1 MISILSVYRGNTSSD
16 RGTPI
21 RVRNI
26 IKELLQR
33 DDISLS
39 TATWDVQGIEKEDH
53 VHLLNKHVKELISLI
68 RYINSKKIDVVLG
81 HTISSVYYLLP
92 IKMFTHAKVVLEMH
106 GFLEE
111 EEYFYGN
118 INKIQY
124 YIKKIYFSIAYYF
137 LDLITTCSVTATRYV
152 KQYNKNTVAV
162 FGGVDLDVFR
172 LQQESGVNNRGEI
185 VVGYAGNARIWQGLN
200 FLLESMD
207 IFVQKHNNF
216 KLELL
221 CSEEK
226 WKLPEKYRHFAH
238 LHPPMKYVDVPK
250 FLDRCDVLVIP
261 RLDNKVNYL
270 SFPSKII
277 EYMAMG
283 KVVIASKTS
292 DCQYIINSGVDG
304 YTYTSGD
311 QDDFFRVL
319 HKVTDRELNQT
330 IGRNA
335 QSKMSNFTWAKQ
347 VDIIVTN
354 IHILCQKKIGKK
366 IH

>member
-1 MISILSVYRGNTSSD
+1 MISILSVYRGNTFSD

-21 RVRNI
+21 RVRSI
-26 IKELLQR
+26 MRELLQR
-33 DDISLS
+33 NDISLS
-39 TATWDVQGIEKEDH
+39 TATWDVQGIEKEEH
-53 VHLLNKHVKELISLI
+53 IHLLNKHVTELASLI

-118 INKIQY
+118 IHSIQY
-124 YIKKIYFSIAYYF
+124 YIKKIYFSIVYYF
-137 LDLITTCSVTATRYV
+137 LDLITTCSVTATRYI
-152 KQYNKNTVAV
+152 KKYNKNTVTV
-162 FGGVDLDVFR
+162 FGGVDLDVFQ
-172 LQQESGVNNRGEI
+172 LPQESRVNNRGDI
-185 VVGYAGNARIWQGLN
+185 VVGYAGNARIWQGLD
-200 FLLESMD
+200 FLLEAMD
-207 IFVQKHNNF
+207 VFVQTHKNF

-226 WKLPEKYRHFAH
+226 WTLPEKYRHFVYT
-238 LHPPMKYVDVPK
+238 HPPIKYIDVPK

-283 KVVIASKTS
+283 KVVIASRTS
-292 DCQYIINSGVDG
+292 DCQYIINSGTDG
-304 YTYTSGD
+304 FIYTPGD
-311 QDDFFRVL
+311 QKDFFNTL
-319 HKVTDRELNQT
+319 HKVTDRELNKI

-335 QSKMSNFTWAKQ
+335 KSKMSNFTWGKQ
-347 VDIIVTN
+347 VDIIVEN
-354 IHILCQKKIGKK
+354 IHALCQKKTGKK
-366 IH
+366 IL